1 MTFRIEEKL
10 YINKNQ
16 LTSFKEYLL
25 TRSAKK
31 IYKARKIESLY
42 FDNIKYEMFNDSI
55 EGTVPRKKIRIR
67 NYPNN
72 EDNKL
77 YLEVKNSSVEGRFKT
92 RKIIDK
98 KEKLDYT
105 NIGYLDNQ
113 YGICMPNYY
122 VKYDREYLK
131 KDDVRISIDTNL
143 IYQDFKTKRFFYDD
157 KVIVELKTSISKNQ
171 DDLMEDFPFQRIR
184 FSKYCYAVQSLNVNH
199 STFL

>member
-42 FDNIKYEMFNDSI
+42 FENIKYEMFNDSI

-72 EDNKL
+72 ADSKL

-98 KEKLDYT
+98 KEMLDCT

-171 DDLMEDFPFQRIR
+171 DDLIEDFPFQRIR
-184 FSKYCYAVQSLNVNH
+184 FSKYCYAVQSLNANH
-199 STFL
+199 NTFL

>member
-113 YGICMPNYY
+113 YGICMPNYH

-199 STFL
+199 NTFL

>member
-72 EDNKL
+72 EDSKL
-77 YLEVKNSSVEGRFKT
+77 YLEVKNSSMEGRFKT

-98 KEKLDYT
+98 KKKLDYT

-131 KDDVRISIDTNL
+131 KDDVIISIDTNL
-143 IYQDFKTKRFFYDD
+143 IYQDFRTKRFFYDD

-184 FSKYCYAVQSLNVNH
+184 FSKYCYAVQSLNANH
-199 STFL
+199 NTFL